1 METTYTVRYRLSSSP
16 ESLRVSEFNSER
28 NAIEL
33 ALKLRYGVVRR
44 RTGERAF
51 QCYDISI
58 NWAPFN
64 ESEARAQLQAYTE
77 RLEDFLKYHRSN
89 SIRP

>member
-33 ALKLRYGVVRR
+33 ALKLRYGKVRR
-44 RTGERAF
+44 RTDERAF
-51 QCYDISI
+51 QCYDITI
-58 NWAPFN
+58 NWVPFS

-77 RLEDFLKYHRSN
+77 RLEDYLKYHRSN